1 MFQLGKKF
9 KLKRKSFGLTQSE
22 FSKLL
27 GIAQGY
33 LSEIENDVKVPSDT
47 LVLLLDY
54 ITRFEKEE
62 SYKQKYLELAEEHM
76 KVLKEIYLL
85 KEQAL
90 SINDTYR
97 DIKNIAKKTKAK

>member
-1 MFQLGKKF
+1 
-9 KLKRKSFGLTQSE
+9 
-22 FSKLL
+22 
-27 GIAQGY
+27 
-33 LSEIENDVKVPSDT
+33 
-47 LVLLLDY
+47 
-54 ITRFEKEE
+54 
-62 SYKQKYLELAEEHM
+62 M